1 MSAIAQETRFSKA
14 VAQTPSQSLDRRV
27 SAAQVL
33 TAPRT
38 LV

>member
-1 MSAIAQETRFSKA
+1 MKA
-14 VAQTPSQSLDRRV
+14 ATQTLSQSLDRRV
-27 SAAQVL
+27 SAAQAL